1 MKSEGGGGAHWPLPS
16 IHKVVSL
23 ISDETSLNLRTISLD
38 FLAGIILDMLR
49 GLFNF

>member
-1 MKSEGGGGAHWPLPS
+1 MQGGGRVWGHPL

-23 ISDETSLNLRTISLD
+23 ISAETSLNVGTISFD
-38 FLAGIILDMLR
+38 FLAGIILDMLW